1 MSVLNRKR
9 RAFEGAPAVGRAQ
22 LIDPLADERWARF
35 VDEAAGANAF
45 HHPAWL
51 ELLQRSYGYSIRACC
66 IVDSSGAIRAGI
78 PLALVG
84 GPLRAARL
92 AALPFSDHCA
102 PLTAPQGDAELLA
115 ELLEALTALRGEL
128 GLAVEVRGPVS
139 AQTPAQVVDRYHL
152 HDISLE
158 PDVDAVVQRFGRRSQ
173 ILRGVRKAERE
184 GLVVERR
191 TDTAALA
198 EFYDLHVATRRRQGV
213 PTQPKSFILG
223 FEQLFARD
231 LGFVLV
237 VRDGEHAIAAA
248 VFLAFNGTLIY
259 KYGASDPAALG
270 KRPNNLLFLE
280 AIRWGCAAGMHTL
293 DLGRTDIGHESL
305 REFKSS
311 WGAHE
316 RELEYHELGGAPRR
330 AAAAESTGGVARHI
344 APIIRRSPP
353 IVGRMIG
360 AALYRYA
367 G

>member
-1 MSVLNRKR
+1 MRALNRKR
-9 RAFEGAPAVGRAQ
+9 RAFVGASDVGRAQ

-35 VDEAAGANAF
+35 VADAPGANVF

-51 ELLQRSYGYSIRACC
+51 ELLQRSYGYAIRACC
-66 IVDSSGAIRAGI
+66 IVDSSGEIRAGV

-84 GPLRAARL
+84 GPLRAPRL

-102 PLTAPQGDAELLA
+102 PLTAPQGDAELLG
-115 ELLEALTALRGEL
+115 ELLEALAALRGEL
-128 GLAVEVRGPVS
+128 GLAVEIRGPVGS
-139 AQTPAQVVDRYHL
+139 QTPAQVVDRYHL
-152 HDISLE
+152 HDIPLE

-191 TDTAALA
+191 TDAAALA
-198 EFYDLHVATRRRQGV
+198 EFYDLHVDTRRRQGV
-213 PTQPKSFILG
+213 PTQPKAFILG
-223 FEQLFARD
+223 FEELFARD

-237 VRDGEHAIAAA
+237 VRDGEQAIAAA

-280 AIRWGCAAGMHTL
+280 AIRWGCAEGIHTL
-293 DLGRTDIGHESL
+293 DLGRTDIGHETL
-305 REFKSS
+305 REFKAS

-316 RELEYHELGGAPRR
+316 RTLEYHELGASPRR
-330 AAAAESTGGVARHI
+330 ATAESTGGMARHV

>member
-1 MSVLNRKR
+1 M
-9 RAFEGAPAVGRAQ
+9 
-22 LIDPLADERWARF
+22 PL
-35 VDEAAGANAF
+35 VV
-45 HHPAWL
+45 P
-51 ELLQRSYGYSIRACC
+51 
-66 IVDSSGAIRAGI
+66 
-78 PLALVG
+78 
-84 GPLRAARL
+84 
-92 AALPFSDHCA
+92 
-102 PLTAPQGDAELLA
+102 TGDAGLATELSA
-115 ELLEALTALRGEL
+115 ALEALGAEL
-128 GLAVEVRGPVS
+128 GLTVEVRGAVAADVP
-139 AQTPAQVVDRYHL
+139 TQVVDSYHL
-152 HDISLE
+152 HDIPLE
-158 PDVDAVVQRFGRRSQ
+158 ADVDAVVQRFVRRSQ
-173 ILRGVRKAERE
+173 ILRGVRRAERE

-191 TDTAALA
+191 TDEVALA

-237 VRDGEHAIAAA
+237 VRDGEQAIAAA

-280 AIRWGCAAGMHTL
+280 AIRWGCAASMHTL

-305 REFKSS
+305 REFKAS

-316 RELEYHELGGAPRR
+316 STLEYHEFGGAPRDV
-330 AAAAESTGGVARHI
+330 ESTGDVARHL